1 MITRMSSSSLAASW
15 PCVLRTPRLV
25 LRPAEAADAPAFT
38 RLWTDAEVRRYLGG
52 PVAQDRLGA
61 YRRHFAGRPGLFAVA
76 ARDPEAAVL
85 GSVTID
91 TVSRFAGRREV
102 SYSFLPEHWGHGYA
116 REAVAAAIDWAF
128 EHVPSDDPSV
138 VAVTQEANLRSRR
151 LLEALGM
158 RLVETFVEWD
168 APQVLYTVRRPA
180 SA

>member
-1 MITRMSSSSLAASW
+1 MSSSSLAASW
-15 PCVLRTPRLV
+15 PCVLRTPRLA
-25 LRPAEAADAPAFT
+25 LRPAEAADAPAFI

-61 YRRHFAGRPGLFAVA
+61 YRRHFAGRPGLFAVT
-76 ARDPEAAVL
+76 ARDTAAVL

-128 EHVPSDDPSV
+128 DHVPSQDPSV
-138 VAVTQEANLRSRR
+138 VAVTQEANLRSRL
-151 LLEALGM
+151 LLEAVGM

-168 APQVLYTVRRPA
+168 APQTLYAVRRAAPA
-180 SA
+180 